1 MFLSAKI
8 AKNQGPTE
16 QWLSPKNLMIRAN
29 SDFFDSDTKMFPP
42 RKQSQLI
49 DFRISKHTRA
59 FEKHFKMAAE
69 MENIAAHRCSENSV
83 ALYYSTGRLC

>member
-1 MFLSAKI
+1 MFLPAKI

-29 SDFFDSDTKMFPP
+29 SDFVDSDTKMFPP

-49 DFRISKHTRA
+49 ELIFSCADATFIVIFLFFTFSH
-59 FEKHFKMAAE
+59 
-69 MENIAAHRCSENSV
+69 NP
-83 ALYYSTGRLC
+83 LD